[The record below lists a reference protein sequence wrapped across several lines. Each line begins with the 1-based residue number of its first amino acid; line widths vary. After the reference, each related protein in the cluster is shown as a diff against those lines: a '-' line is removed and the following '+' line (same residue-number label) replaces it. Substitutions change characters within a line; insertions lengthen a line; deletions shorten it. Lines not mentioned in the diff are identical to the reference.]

1 MAKPSK
7 GSEIII
13 KKVKKGHGGGH
24 HGGSWKVAYADFVTA
39 MMAFFLLMW
48 LLNMTKPE
56 QKVELSNYFKYF
68 SLFKA
73 GKTGETMSVVDVHSG
88 MKPESEGGGTSQGQ
102 ESGAMMGK
110 EQPDPSKQTEE
121 EPDEEQQEMA
131 QQLKAEVQRR
141 LSDIENQVI
150 VDVFE
155 GGVRIQIVDDQGKPM
170 FLAGSKELTYNAK
183 RALRVIA
190 DNIISMPNKISVE
203 GHTDASKY
211 STAKYTNWE
220 LSTDRASSARKEL
233 ENYGLDPSRL
243 TRVAGYAST
252 EPFIIDKPSDP
263 RNRRISIL
271 VFNNKIMNPK
281 IFDVK
286 VK

>member
-7 GSEIII
+7 GQEIII

-48 LLNMTKPE
+48 LLSMTTPQ
-56 QKVELSNYFKYF
+56 QKQQISEYFKYF

-73 GKTGETMSVVDVHSG
+73 ENTGEKMAVVEVHSG
-88 MKPESEGGGTSQGQ
+88 MKPEAEGGGASKG
-102 ESGAMMGK
+102 EDEGAVMGK
-110 EQPDPSKQTEE
+110 ELPSSDEQNDAK
-121 EPDEEQQEMA
+121 EEQVEMA
-131 QQLKAEVQRR
+131 EQLKAEVQEK
-141 LSDIENQVI
+141 LSDIENQII

-155 GGVRIQIVDDQGKPM
+155 GGVRIQIVDNQGRPM
-170 FLAGSKELTYNAK
+170 FLPGSKELSTNAK

-190 DNIISMPNKISVE
+190 DNIIPMPNKLSIE
-203 GHTDASKY
+203 GHTDASGY

-220 LSTDRASSARKEL
+220 LSTDRASSARIEL
-233 ENYGLDPSRL
+233 EHDGLDPNRL
-243 TRVAGYAST
+243 TRIAGYASSSLL
-252 EPFIIDKPSDP
+252 FKDKPSDP

-271 VFNNKIMNPK
+271 VFNNNNNNKQ
-281 IFDVK
+281 FDTNILK
-286 VK
+286 KK